1 MQLRKL
7 ISILILLVCIRS
19 GHAQSDL
26 NSTIITKINIQGNN
40 RTQRE
45 IILRELTIE
54 PGVDYS
60 KKNLPRLIEQ
70 NRLQILKTSLFNF
83 AEIKLDQP
91 DSSQTE
97 LTITVQER
105 WYYIPR
111 FRMKTVEENI
121 NAWFSDKNF
130 THITAALTVTDENF
144 RGRNEKLTLS
154 GSMGYN
160 KSVGITYFRPS
171 IFNFK
176 HIGIGAD
183 IQWSSNKEVSYG
195 LFDYKPRYYRSANT
209 PLIRNF
215 QGALQLY
222 YRPNLAIDE
231 LFTIA
236 YHYTQFNDSLRA
248 QNRIY
253 YPNKSQ
259 HLIRLTSK
267 FKADF
272 RNNKAYPT
280 TGSYFDLIAEK
291 VIDIKSSDQSVD
303 FSMIAF
309 NARYYKFLFPKT
321 FIAIGGTFMGS
332 RGNDYMPA
340 FSRSIGQ
347 SGYEIRSFEHYLLPV
362 RNVAIVRTTLKYQLL
377 NAVRFNIPRLNNP
390 KFGIM
395 HYAIYA
401 TLFADGSA
409 IDLQREANY
418 EQQLQINNMFLYSV
432 GAGLDYSTYYD
443 LVLRTEYSYN
453 FVLKKYVFA
462 IHFKSSI

>member
-7 ISILILLVCIRS
+7 ISFLIILFSIGS
-19 GHAQSDL
+19 SNAQDKLDS
-26 NSTIITKINIQGNN
+26 SVITKINIQGNK
-40 RTQRE
+40 RTHRE
-45 IILRELTIE
+45 IIMRELTLE
-54 PGVDYS
+54 TGVNYS
-60 KKNLPRLIEQ
+60 KNNLPKLIEQ
-70 NRLQILKTSLFNF
+70 NRVQILKTSLFNF
-83 AEIKLDQP
+83 VEISLDHP
-91 DSSQTE
+91 DSNLTE
-97 LTITVQER
+97 MTITVQER

-130 THITAALTVTDENF
+130 NHITAALMVTDENF

-154 GSMGYN
+154 VSLGYN

-171 IFNFK
+171 IFNLK

-183 IQWSSNKEVSYG
+183 IQWSGNKEASYG
-195 LFDYKPRYYRSANT
+195 LFDYKPRYYRSSTT

-215 QGALQLY
+215 QGIFQLY
-222 YRPNLAIDE
+222 YRPGIAIDE
-231 LFTIA
+231 LFTIG
-236 YHYTQFNDSLRA
+236 YHYTQFADSLRA

-253 YPNKSQ
+253 YPNKTH

-267 FKADF
+267 FKIDF
-272 RNNKAYPT
+272 RNNKAYPIA
-280 TGSYFDLIAEK
+280 GSYFDLIAEK
-291 VIDIKSSDQSVD
+291 VIDLKPSGQPTD
-303 FSMIAF
+303 FSMIIL
-309 NARYYKFLFPKT
+309 NTRYYKPLSPKT
-321 FIAIGGTFMGS
+321 FIAIGGTLMGS
-332 RGNDYMPA
+332 RSNDYMPA

-347 SGYEIRSFEHYLLPV
+347 SGLEMRSFEHYLLPV
-362 RNVAIVRTTLKYQLL
+362 RNAAIVRTTIKYQLL
-377 NAVRFNIPRLNNP
+377 NRLSMKIPRLKDP
-390 KFGIM
+390 KFGRV
-395 HYAIYA
+395 HYALYA

-418 EQQLQINNMFLYSV
+418 EQQLSINDKFLYSV

-443 LVLRTEYSYN
+443 LVFRTEYSYN